1 MNPDWAEKDFY
12 KVLGVSKTA
21 NQDEIKKSYRKL
33 AKEFHPDANPDNAKA
48 EARFK
53 EVSEAYDVVGSAD
66 SRKEYDQFRDAVASG
81 AYMGGGPSGGST
93 GGQYSGGNFNFEDI
107 FGDLGG
113 MFGGGGGNR
122 ARRGSDLE
130 TRITIS
136 FADALQGVTA
146 PLRITGDVVCGSC
159 RGSRAEAGSKVST
172 CTTCRGSGQV
182 ARNVG
187 GFGIP
192 QACNACQGTG
202 QKIEK
207 PCRSCHATGIVRDT
221 KTVQVKIPRGIQDGK
236 SIRLSG
242 RGAAGPNGGPNGDL
256 LVRVSVTNH
265 PVFGRK
271 DDNLTITVP
280 ITFTEATLGA
290 QISVPV
296 VTGGNVTLKIPAG
309 TTSGKTFRIKG
320 RGVTNSKGKQ
330 GDLLVTVELAI
341 PLKLSKSAKSALET
355 FAKETAEDDPR
366 EELLAKAASAPRIN
380 PDGE

>member
-21 NQDEIKKSYRKL
+21 SQDEIKKTYRKL

-48 EARFK
+48 ESRFK
-53 EVSEAYDVVGSAD
+53 EVSEAYDVIGSD
-66 SRKEYDQFRDAVASG
+66 SSRKEYDEFREAVASG
-81 AYMGGGPSGGST
+81 AYRGAGPGGA
-93 GGQYSGGNFNFEDI
+93 GQYQSANFNFEDI
-107 FGDLGG
+107 FGDFGG
-113 MFGGGGGNR
+113 MFAGGGRNR
-122 ARRGSDLE
+122 VRRGNDLE
-130 TRITIS
+130 TRVTIS
-136 FADALQGVTA
+136 FADALQGVTT
-146 PLRITGDVVCGSC
+146 PLRITGDVVCASC
-159 RGSRAEAGSKVST
+159 KGSRAEAGSKVST
-172 CTTCRGSGQV
+172 CQTCRGSGQI

-192 QACNACQGTG
+192 QACNSCQGTG

-207 PCRSCHATGIVRDT
+207 PCRACQATGIVRDT
-221 KTVQVKIPRGIQDGK
+221 KTVQIKIPRGVKDGAA
-236 SIRLSG
+236 IRLSG
-242 RGAAGPNGGPNGDL
+242 RGAAGPNGGPAGDL
-256 LVRVSVTNH
+256 IVRISVTNH

-271 DDNLTITVP
+271 EDNLTVTVP
-280 ITFTEATLGA
+280 ITFTEATFGA

-309 TTSGKTFRIKG
+309 TTSGKIFRIKG

-341 PLKLSKSAKSALET
+341 PTKLSKKAKAALEN
-355 FAKETAEDDPR
+355 FAKETLEEDPR
-366 EELLAKAASAPRIN
+366 EELLTRAASAPRIN

>member
-1 MNPDWAEKDFY
+1 MNPDWADKDFY
-12 KVLGVSKTA
+12 KILGVGKSA
-21 NQDEIKKSYRKL
+21 SQDDIKKTYRKL

-53 EVSEAYDVVGSAD
+53 EVSEAYDVIGSAD
-66 SRKEYDQFRDAVASG
+66 SRKEYDEFRDAVASG
-81 AYMGGGPSGGST
+81 AYRGAGPSGGS
-93 GGQYSGGNFNFEDI
+93 QYSSGNFNFEDI
-107 FGDLGG
+107 FGGFDG
-113 MFGGGGGNR
+113 MFGGGNR
-122 ARRGSDLE
+122 ARRGNDLE
-130 TRITIS
+130 TRVTIS
-136 FADALQGVTA
+136 FADALQGVTT

-172 CTTCRGSGQV
+172 CSTCRGSGQV

-192 QACNACQGTG
+192 QSCNACQGTG

-207 PCRSCHATGIVRDT
+207 PCRSCHATGIIRDT
-221 KTVQVKIPRGIQDGK
+221 KTVQIKIPRGVKDGAA
-236 SIRLSG
+236 IRLSG
-242 RGAAGPNGGPNGDL
+242 RGAAGPNGGPAGDL
-256 LVRVSVTNH
+256 IVRITVTPH
-265 PVFGRK
+265 PVFGRR

-290 QISVPV
+290 QIAVPV

-309 TTSGKTFRIKG
+309 TTSGKTFRIKD
-320 RGVTNSKGKQ
+320 RGVTNAKGKH

-341 PLKLSKSAKSALET
+341 PVKLSKQAKSALES
-355 FAKETAEDDPR
+355 FAKETANDDPR
-366 EELLAKAASAPRIN
+366 KELLAKAASAPRIN

>member
-12 KVLGVSKTA
+12 KTLGVSKSAT
-21 NQDEIKKSYRKL
+21 QDEIKKKYRKL

-48 EARFK
+48 EAKFK
-53 EVSEAYDVVGSAD
+53 EISEAYDVVGEGA
-66 SRKEYDQFRDAVASG
+66 SRKEYDEFRDAVSSG
-81 AYMGGGPSGGST
+81 AYMGGRPGAGSN
-93 GGQYSGGNFNFEDI
+93 QNPNVNFEDL
-107 FGDLGG
+107 FGDFGG
-113 MFGGGGGNR
+113 MFGGGGNR
-122 ARRGSDLE
+122 TRRGNDLE
-130 TRITIS
+130 THVTIS
-136 FADALQGVTA
+136 FADALQGVTT
-146 PLRITGDVVCGSC
+146 PLRITGDVVCASC

-172 CTTCRGSGQV
+172 CSTCRGSGQV

-192 QACNACQGTG
+192 QTCGSCQGTG

-221 KTVQVKIPRGIQDGK
+221 KTVQIKIPRGVKDGVA
-236 SIRLSG
+236 IRLTG
-242 RGAAGPNGGPNGDL
+242 RGAAGANGGPSGDL
-256 LVRVSVTNH
+256 IVRVTVTNH

-271 DDNLTITVP
+271 EDNLTVTVP
-280 ITFTEATLGA
+280 ITFSEATFGA

-309 TTSGKTFRIKG
+309 TTSGKIFRVKG

-341 PLKLSKSAKSALET
+341 PLKLSKQAKAALEN
-355 FAKETAEDDPR
+355 FAKETENDDPR
-366 EELLAKAASAPRIN
+366 EELLAKAASAPRIT

>member
-12 KVLGVSKTA
+12 KVLGVTKSAT
-21 NQDEIKKSYRKL
+21 QDEIKKKYRKL

-53 EVSEAYDVVGSAD
+53 EVSEAYDVVGNED

-81 AYMGGGPSGGST
+81 AYMGGGPGGNA
-93 GGQYSGGNFNFEDI
+93 GGQYAGGNFNFEDL
-107 FGDLGG
+107 FGDFGG
-113 MFGGGGGNR
+113 MFGGGGNR
-122 ARRGSDLE
+122 SRRGNDLE

-159 RGSRAEAGSKVST
+159 RGSRAEAGSKVSS
-172 CTTCRGSGQV
+172 CSTCRGTGQV

-192 QACNACQGTG
+192 QACSNCQGTG

-207 PCRSCHATGIVRDT
+207 PCRNCHATGIVRDT
-221 KTVQVKIPRGIQDGK
+221 KTVQVKIPRGIKDGS

-256 LVRVSVTNH
+256 IVRVSVTNH

-280 ITFTEATLGA
+280 ITFSEATLGA

-309 TTSGKTFRIKG
+309 TTSGKTFRVKG
-320 RGVTNSKGKQ
+320 RGVTNAKGKQ

-366 EELLAKAASAPRIN
+366 EELLARAASAPRIN

>member
-12 KVLGVSKTA
+12 KTLGVSKTA
-21 NQDEIKKSYRKL
+21 SQDEIKKKYRKL

-48 EARFK
+48 EAKFK
-53 EVSEAYDVVGSAD
+53 EISEAYDVVGEDS
-66 SRKEYDQFRDAVASG
+66 SRKEYDEFRDAIASG
-81 AYMGGGPSGGST
+81 AFMGGRPGASGN
-93 GGQYSGGNFNFEDI
+93 QNANFNFEDL
-107 FGDLGG
+107 FGDFGG
-113 MFGGGGGNR
+113 MFGAGTSR
-122 ARRGSDLE
+122 ARRGNDLE
-130 TRITIS
+130 TRVTIS
-136 FADALQGVTA
+136 FADALQGVTS

-172 CTTCRGSGQV
+172 CSACRGSGQV

-207 PCRSCHATGIVRDT
+207 PCRNCHATGIIRDT
-221 KTVQVKIPRGIQDGK
+221 KTVQIKIPRGVKDGAA
-236 SIRLSG
+236 IRLTG
-242 RGAAGPNGGPNGDL
+242 RGAAGPNGGPSGDL
-256 LVRVSVTNH
+256 IVRINVTNH

-271 DDNLTITVP
+271 EDNLTVTVP
-280 ITFTEATLGA
+280 ITFSEATLGA

-309 TTSGKTFRIKG
+309 TTSGKTFRVKG

-341 PLKLSKSAKSALET
+341 PLKLSKQAKSALET
-355 FAKETAEDDPR
+355 FAKETENDDPR
-366 EELLAKAASAPRIN
+366 QELLEKAASAPRIN